1 MTLDWCC
8 LVMYVLGRMRWVY
21 TADAYESDELSRTTM
36 LDWTGGTLLVR
47 IKISGVEET
56 PKGATALR
64 I

>member
-1 MTLDWCC
+1 
-8 LVMYVLGRMRWVY
+8 MYVLGRMRWVY